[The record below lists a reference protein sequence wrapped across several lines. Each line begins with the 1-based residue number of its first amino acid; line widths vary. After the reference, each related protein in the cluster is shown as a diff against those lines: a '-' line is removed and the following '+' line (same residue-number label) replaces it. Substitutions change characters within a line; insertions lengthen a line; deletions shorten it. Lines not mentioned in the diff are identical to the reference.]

1 MAKGRVVVSVATDVC
16 VATGDWTSVE
26 ADVRRA
32 AGVKGVT
39 NESEIKADGVPR
51 HRLRSSNR
59 GADHGDPPSSAG
71 KGLLGI
77 FRVSTNSRERLS
89 EAQEQ

>member
-1 MAKGRVVVSVATDVC
+1 MVVSIATDVC

-39 NESEIKADGVPR
+39 NESEIKPTGCRDTGSAPQTVALIMAILRALRQKAASVFSESPEAAAR
-51 HRLRSSNR
+51 H
-59 GADHGDPPSSAG
+59 
-71 KGLLGI
+71 
-77 FRVSTNSRERLS
+77 
-89 EAQEQ
+89 